1 MEKGYDG
8 SRSSN
13 RPWFLQ
19 VNVVNIENNFPV
31 QNAKISVSRT
41 DAPLRPLEQADTDRS
56 GQTPEI
62 SLEAPP
68 VEYSLDPESGIRP
81 YAEYNLEITA
91 PGLKPSG
98 LTELRFWQ
106 IPLPFSPFGWS
117 RKPILLP

>member
-1 MEKGYDG
+1 MTAAEARTGRG
-8 SRSSN
+8 
-13 RPWFLQ
+13 FLQ

-68 VEYSLDPESGIRP
+68 VEYSLDPESGIRLMQNIIWKLQP
-81 YAEYNLEITA
+81 
-91 PGLKPSG
+91 PVLKPSG

>member
-1 MEKGYDG
+1 MTAAEARTGRG
-8 SRSSN
+8 
-13 RPWFLQ
+13 FLQ

-68 VEYSLDPESGIRP
+68 VNTAWIRNP
-81 YAEYNLEITA
+81 VSALMQNIIWKLQ
-91 PGLKPSG
+91 PPVLKPSG
-98 LTELRFWQ
+98 LTEQRFWQ